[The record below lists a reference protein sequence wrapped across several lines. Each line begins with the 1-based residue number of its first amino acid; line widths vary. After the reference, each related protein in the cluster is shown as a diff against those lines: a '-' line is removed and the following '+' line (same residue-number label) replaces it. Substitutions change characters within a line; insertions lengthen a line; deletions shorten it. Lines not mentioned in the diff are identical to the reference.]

1 MPTITLTGRG
11 PNTMSTAMLT
21 EVERALDAAGDAP
34 LLVTGAGAGSAFSAG
49 LDLDALATL
58 DADGVG
64 ELLRAMERVTH
75 RLFLHPAPTVA
86 FVNGHAIAG
95 GCLVAQCCDVRIG
108 VRDPKLRVGMTGV
121 AIGLT
126 YPPFVLD
133 VFGTRL
139 SPPNVEKVL
148 LSAARFDVDEA
159 LALGL
164 LDEVRDAD
172 GAKARA
178 ESVLAERAALPRA
191 SYAATKLAI
200 RKPRIDASAP
210 DRARFL
216 AEVIPRWAAALVRR

>member
-1 MPTITLTGRG
+1 MHTITLTGRG
-11 PNTMSTAMLT
+11 PNTMSIAMLDAIA
-21 EVERALDAAGDAP
+21 RALDEAKDEP
-34 LLVTGAGAGSAFSAG
+34 VLVTGAGTAFSAG
-49 LDLDALATL
+49 LDLDALAAL
-58 DADGVG
+58 DANGVRD
-64 ELLRAMERVTH
+64 LLMAMERVTH

-86 FVNGHAIAG
+86 LVNGHAIAG

-108 VRDPKLRVGMTGV
+108 VRDPKLRMGMTGV

-133 VFGTRL
+133 VFGARL

-164 LDEVRDAD
+164 LDEVAAPADAE
-172 GAKARA
+172 AR
-178 ESVLAERAALPRA
+178 SKTILGERAALPRS
-191 SYAATKLAI
+191 SYASTKLSI
-200 RKPRIDASAP
+200 RKPRIDASAS

-216 AEVIPRWAAALVRR
+216 DEVIPRWTAALIRR